1 MHRITD
7 DCYEFVGSPGSILKV
22 IVLIVEVRFGESAVL
37 SVDNSIRLATLEH
50 SLSLGIFD
58 LNSVLRL

>member
-37 SVDNSIRLATLEH
+37 IIRYGWQHWNTHCHLEF
-50 SLSLGIFD
+50 LI
-58 LNSVLRL
+58 